1 MVEDLGNCIKYYN
14 INIKNQLL
22 LSMLISKMNFVG
34 GKKEKRELE
43 KTCLFF
49 FMKIDFISCCFL
61 DRTFIITLVLF
72 LFIPFDKNLT
82 FASAIAAAMI
92 STNLTRTQI
101 HVKLTQQC
109 DFWRLSRRKTSFSS
123 AK

>member
-1 MVEDLGNCIKYYN
+1 MVEDLGNCITYYN

-34 GKKEKRELE
+34 GKKEKREVE

-49 FMKIDFISCCFL
+49 FMKIDFISCSFL

-72 LFIPFDKNLT
+72 LLT
-82 FASAIAAAMI
+82 KI
-92 STNLTRTQI
+92 LHLLLLLLLQ
-101 HVKLTQQC
+101 
-109 DFWRLSRRKTSFSS
+109 
-123 AK
+123 